1 MSTGTAPRGARILSW
16 LVVVLAA
23 LFVVLG
29 ATWYGLSPQ
38 VEHRI
43 WHDLIERPDGP
54 MSFRFFLQPVMAAIA
69 ATLDGIKDAR
79 IGRSP
84 YFWAVLSDPA
94 ERGSRL
100 LEALFATAR
109 IILLGIGM
117 DAIYQFRVF
126 GTFYPVE
133 ALVIALVLAVVPYF
147 LVRGPVTRIAYRW
160 IERSNR
166 NATAQSRE

>member
-1 MSTGTAPRGARILSW
+1 MSADTTSRGARIMGW

-23 LFVVLG
+23 LFIVLG
-29 ATWYGLSPQ
+29 GVWYGFSAQ
-38 VEHRI
+38 VEHRV
-43 WHDLIERPDGP
+43 WHDLFERLGGP
-54 MSFRFFLQPVMAAIA
+54 MSFRFVLQPAMAAIA

-84 YFWAVLSDPA
+84 YFPAVLRRPA
-94 ERGSRL
+94 ERGNRL
-100 LEALFATAR
+100 REALFSTAR

-126 GTFYPVE
+126 DTFYPVE
-133 ALVIALVLAVVPYF
+133 ALVIALMLAVVPYF

>member
-1 MSTGTAPRGARILSW
+1 MSADTASRGARILSW
-16 LVVVLAA
+16 LVVALAA
-23 LFVVLG
+23 LFIVLG
-29 ATWYGLSPQ
+29 ATWYGFSPQ

-43 WHDLIERPDGP
+43 WHDLVERPGGP
-54 MSFRFFLQPVMAAIA
+54 MTFRFFLQPAMAAIA

-84 YFWAVLSDPA
+84 YFWTVLSHPA

>member
-1 MSTGTAPRGARILSW
+1 MSADTPSRGARILSW
-16 LVVVLAA
+16 LVVGLAA

-29 ATWYGLSPQ
+29 AAWYGVSPQ
-38 VEHRI
+38 VQHRV
-43 WHDLIERPDGP
+43 WHDLIERPEGP
-54 MSFRFFLQPVMAAIA
+54 MSFRFVLQPAMAAIA
-69 ATLDGIKDAR
+69 ATLEGIKDAR

-84 YFWAVLSDPA
+84 YFWTVLSHPA
-94 ERGSRL
+94 ERGGRL
-100 LEALFATAR
+100 REALFATAR

-126 GTFYPVE
+126 DTFYPVE

-166 NATAQSRE
+166 NATAE